1 MSAVDEIKQKLDI
14 VEYIGQFVTLKKVGR
29 NFHALCPFHSE
40 KSPSFVV
47 SPERQLWHC
56 FGACGEGGDV
66 IKFVM
71 KWESCTFGE
80 ALHILAPLANVKLD
94 ETVVN
99 DQAWDDR
106 LHLLQVTTLAA
117 DFFHYIFTKHR
128 IGEAARTYI
137 TSRQISSSTI
147 KAFRIG
153 YAPDSW
159 DSLSKF
165 LRAKKITNDA
175 VVKTGLGTLG
185 KNHSVY
191 DRFRGRIMFPL
202 TDTRGSILGFSGR
215 VLSATDKEAKYIN
228 TPETTI
234 YHKRE
239 TLFGIEQA
247 VRAIRTKE
255 EVIIMEGEF
264 DVMLA
269 HQFGYTQSVGIK
281 GTALTIEQIHLL
293 KRLTHTFIFCLDMDK
308 AGTEAIKRGIER
320 SQEYDLS
327 LYVMRLSGGKDPAD
341 LLTSDP
347 AAFKRAYKEKVSIY
361 DFLLETSVARHD
373 VSTVYGQK
381 EVIDELAPVI
391 TTITNPVVYEF
402 FIKKTAAATGT
413 DTATLKDAIRLYK
426 RTQRKKTI
434 APKPTPQA
442 LNEHMVEDF
451 VIALIVQSPQPAETI
466 QHALGYLDNNS
477 FTQPATG
484 ELIQELRTYLSHHE
498 SLPAGD
504 DYITNPSLRP
514 LFNRAFLIRVPL
526 EPARIKAELH
536 KIALILKKQ
545 MLHKRIQASP
555 SPEETNK
562 LVNALRSVEKELS
575 VV

>member
-1 MSAVDEIKQKLDI
+1 MSAIEEIKQKLDI

-71 KWESCTFGE
+71 KWENCTFGE

-94 ETVVN
+94 EVSVN
-99 DQAWDDR
+99 DQAWDER
-106 LHLLQVTTLAA
+106 LNMLHVTSLAA
-117 DFFHYIFTKHR
+117 DFFHYILTQHR
-128 IGEAARTYI
+128 IGEAARAYVA
-137 TSRQISSSTI
+137 SRQISTSTI
-147 KAFRIG
+147 KVFKMG

-165 LRAKKITNDA
+165 LRAKKIRNESM
-175 VVKTGLGTLG
+175 VQTGLGTMG
-185 KNHSVY
+185 KHNTTY

-202 TDTRGSILGFSGR
+202 TDARGAILGFSGR
-215 VLSATDKEAKYIN
+215 ILKKDDKEAKYIN
-228 TPETTI
+228 TPETPL

-247 VRAIRTKE
+247 SRAIRTKE

-281 GTALTIEQIHLL
+281 GTALTTEQIHLL

-361 DFLLETSVARHD
+361 DFLLETSVFRHD
-373 VSTVYGQK
+373 VTTVYGQK

-413 DTATLKDAIRLYK
+413 DT
-426 RTQRKKTI
+426 
-434 APKPTPQA
+434 
-442 LNEHMVEDF
+442 
-451 VIALIVQSPQPAETI
+451 
-466 QHALGYLDNNS
+466 
-477 FTQPATG
+477 
-484 ELIQELRTYLSHHE
+484 
-498 SLPAGD
+498 
-504 DYITNPSLRP
+504 
-514 LFNRAFLIRVPL
+514 
-526 EPARIKAELH
+526 
-536 KIALILKKQ
+536 
-545 MLHKRIQASP
+545 
-555 SPEETNK
+555 
-562 LVNALRSVEKELS
+562 
-575 VV
+575 